1 MGPILL
7 PGHTYIVAG
16 SITDSTDGTAV
27 YGCGDPTCGHGIMC
41 SHGMGLRMTSPLFGT
56 ADISTNV
63 GILAVKKNFLG
74 TAVHVNLDSFLL
86 IEEQGRG
93 LIKSPYCVAVAVPST
108 LTAKGVD
115 FVRDATISFPR
126 KQKDRTKEYNIDAV
140 YIDDNVPDI
149 AVLFFKWAPPA
160 DKYVGTEPNGALLQI
175 CVPPHDGGTVT
186 LFTSTTEHNPDKRT
200 PKVVEGHVSDVG
212 KSKVYINSRCGSVL
226 SHTSEWDESSDFT
239 AEFETDTGTVPGG
252 GAVFF
257 SIHNK
262 VPWLVGMCVD
272 GKRVVGMSRLM
283 YALDRGC
290 EKMGIKTSISS

>member
-1 MGPILL
+1 MEPILL
-7 PGHTYIVAG
+7 PGHTRIVAG

-27 YGCGDPTCGHGIMC
+27 WGCGDPTCAHGIMC
-41 SHGMGLRMTSPLFGT
+41 SHGMGLRLTSPLIGT

-63 GILAVKKNFLG
+63 GVLALKKDFLG

-86 IEEQGRG
+86 IKEQGRG
-93 LIKSPYCVAVAVPST
+93 LIKSPYCVAIAVLST
-108 LTAKGVD
+108 LTAKDVD

-126 KQKDRTKEYNIDAV
+126 KQKDPTEEYNIDAV
-140 YIDDNVPDI
+140 YVDDSVPEL

-160 DKYVGTEPNGALLQI
+160 DKYVGKEPNGALLQV

-186 LFTSTTEHNPDKRT
+186 LFTSTIEPNLGERT
-200 PKVVEGHVSDVG
+200 PKIVEQHVSDVG
-212 KSKVYINSRCGSVL
+212 KSKIYLNCRCGSVL
-226 SHTSEWDESSDFT
+226 SHESEWDESSDFT

-257 SIHNK
+257 SIRNK

-272 GKRVVGMSRLM
+272 GKRVIGMSRLM
-283 YALDRGC
+283 YALHFGC
-290 EKMGIKTSISS
+290 EKMSIKTSASS